1 MRFVLGVSFRKPE
14 PAAHVATPSE
24 STIREVRHTP
34 ARNPYRMNAP
44 AARPQP
50 QRPLVST
57 PASMSSAPS
66 VASVASVAP
75 VAPVAPATPV
85 SSSSVAALN
94 PSMVGRN
101 AFFAQGS
108 SAAPSMGPHCFECVK
123 G

>member
-66 VASVASVAP
+66 VASVA
-75 VAPVAPATPV
+75 PVAPATPV

>member
-1 MRFVLGVSFRKPE
+1 MRFFLGVSYRKPE

-34 ARNPYRMNAP
+34 ARNPYRMNVP

-57 PASMSSAPS
+57 PAPVSSAPS
-66 VASVASVAP
+66 VSSVSSVS
-75 VAPVAPATPV
+75 PATPV

-108 SAAPSMGPHCFECVK
+108 SAAPSMGPHCFEYVK